1 MIFIDFLFAFF
12 IALALA
18 GILAA
23 FTGDRRTRRTGAWP
37 LFLFLFFLL
46 LMTTWAGG
54 VWLTP
59 FGPILWG
66 ACWPPFLAVAVT
78 GIPRSGSPG
87 RLMNAFGIST
97 RRIREAVEAITSHSP
112 KTDHD

>member
-23 FTGDRRTRRTGAWP
+23 FTGDRRTRRTGALP

-54 VWLTP
+54 VWMTP
-59 FGPILWG
+59 FGPVLWG
-66 ACWPPFLAVAVT
+66 AYWLPFLAVAV
-78 GIPRSGSPG
+78 IVALLLAALMPPARPPARPERRWNRRG
-87 RLMNAFGIST
+87 R
-97 RRIREAVEAITSHSP
+97 RRPPA
-112 KTDHD
+112 